1 MADAT
6 GPQCLSD
13 WNHTEADY
21 GQQLVMCA
29 SEIYLSTGCPKKM
42 LHSELVMYHFGTLTS
57 QLCLAIFGTKRTIF
71 GPSPVMNGGP
81 QSQKRLI
88 TRSHVCGLLVEPQN
102 APFVK

>member
-42 LHSELVMYHFGTLTS
+42 LHSDLV
-57 QLCLAIFGTKRTIF
+57 
-71 GPSPVMNGGP
+71 
-81 QSQKRLI
+81 LI
-88 TRSHVCGLLVEPQN
+88 AASAALL
-102 APFVK
+102 

>member
-21 GQQLVMCA
+21 GQQLVMCS

-42 LHSELVMYHFGTLTS
+42 LHSDLVMHHFGTLTS
-57 QLCLAIFGTKRTIF
+57 QPCLDIF
-71 GPSPVMNGGP
+71 GPSLVMNGGP
-81 QSQKRLI
+81 QSKKKAHHQVSCVACL
-88 TRSHVCGLLVEPQN
+88 
-102 APFVK
+102 

>member
-21 GQQLVMCA
+21 GQQLVMCS

-42 LHSELVMYHFGTLTS
+42 LHSDLVLIAASAALLCFYDQLFNSNVNINKTGVFGKS
-57 QLCLAIFGTKRTIF
+57 
-71 GPSPVMNGGP
+71 
-81 QSQKRLI
+81 
-88 TRSHVCGLLVEPQN
+88 
-102 APFVK
+102 